1 MYLSIVIPT
10 LNEEKYILRILNYL
24 RKYTDPNACEIILC
38 DGGSSDQ
45 TVPMAR
51 NFGGITILD
60 HLPACR
66 AVQMNYGAMQA
77 RGEVL
82 YFVHAD
88 VLPPDSFYSDIQSN
102 YQDGHMYGMYRQKF
116 EGGSFLLNIN
126 SFFTRFDFEWTRGGD
141 QTLFVSRELFN
152 KLGGYNESMV
162 IMEEYEFLR
171 RLRMKS
177 KLQIMP
183 NYTLVSTR
191 KYDTNSYWRVLK
203 ANQKAFKMFLKNE
216 NPEKILRTYKSFL
229 YPY

>member
-10 LNEEKYILRILNYL
+10 LNEERYILRILNYL
-24 RKYTDPNACEIILC
+24 RRHTDPKSCEIILC

-45 TVPMAR
+45 TVALAR
-51 NFGGITILD
+51 NFGCITILD
-60 HLPACR
+60 QLPACR
-66 AVQMNYGAMQA
+66 AIQMNHGAMKA

-88 VLPPDSFYSDIQSN
+88 VLPPDSFYSDIKSN
-102 YQDGHMYGMYRQKF
+102 YQAGHLFGMYRQTF

-141 QTLFVSRELFN
+141 QTLYVQKKLFDELN
-152 KLGGYNESMV
+152 GYDETMV
-162 IMEEYEFLR
+162 IMEEYELLR
-171 RLRMKS
+171 RLRKKS
-177 KLQIMP
+177 KLRIMP

-191 KYDTNSYWRVLK
+191 KYTTNSYWRVLL
-203 ANQKAFKMFLKNE
+203 ANRNAFKMFLKNE
-216 NPEKILRTYKSFL
+216 NPDKILRTYKSFL